1 MIVAFLMR
9 GWPVIGAVLVV
20 LLQMLLAPALTI
32 AVATPNFI
40 LAYVLVVAL
49 VCPER
54 DTVVFAFAMGII
66 YDLLGSGPVGAMAL
80 VCIAFSF
87 ALSRLQRFFHNDT
100 LFIPIVLLI
109 AGVFLADI
117 SYGVLQ
123 IACGVDVGF
132 LNSLIYRSLPCAVY
146 DTVIAVVL
154 FPLAVRVAAAFGSH
168 VGTP

>member
-1 MIVAFLMR
+1 MAFLAR
-9 GWPVIGAVLVV
+9 YWTVVGAVAVV
-20 LLQMLLAPALTI
+20 LLQMLLAPAITI
-32 AVATPNFI
+32 AVATPNLI

-54 DTVVFAFAMGII
+54 DTVVFAFVMGLI

-87 ALSRLQRFFHNDT
+87 ALSRLQRVLHNDT
-100 LFIPIVLLI
+100 LFVPLVLLI

-117 SYGVLQ
+117 SYGILQ

-154 FPLAVRVAAAFGSH
+154 FPLAVRIAAGFGRH
-168 VGTP
+168 VSTP